1 MIIQIL
7 SFFIVN
13 IGKVVAVSESYLN
26 NKTKKTFHNLGG
38 YIMALT
44 RNKWHNAL
52 SKHRNKGWPKYIC
65 TVCLLWRAKSFTA
78 IEILKWK
85 QTDQSEESVYTAM
98 VPSRQCGI
106 HASEVNGTDALIA
119 LWSWHTA
126 LAPCRV
132 RWTKVKSAGS
142 IKAHLRTH
150 PLPGG
155 GRDKK
160 VPCWHSMQSHLF
172 IVLICHICQ
181 QYRPS
186 MKSLEKNGLMSCLTL
201 NNW

>member
-26 NKTKKTFHNLGG
+26 NKNRNTFDNLGG
-38 YIMALT
+38 YIMTLT
-44 RNKWHNAL
+44 GNKWHNAL

-65 TVCLLWRAKSFTA
+65 IVCLQWRAKSFTA
-78 IEILKWK
+78 IDILIWK
-85 QTDQSEESVYTAM
+85 QTDQSEESVYTA
-98 VPSRQCGI
+98 I
-106 HASEVNGTDALIA
+106 HASEINGTDVLIA
-119 LWSWHTA
+119 LWFWHAA

-155 GRDKK
+155 GRDKEE
-160 VPCWHSMQSHLF
+160 PCWHSMQSHLF
-172 IVLICHICQ
+172 ILLICHICQ

-186 MKSLEKNGLMSCLTL
+186 TKTLEKNGLMGCLTL
-201 NNW
+201 NNG